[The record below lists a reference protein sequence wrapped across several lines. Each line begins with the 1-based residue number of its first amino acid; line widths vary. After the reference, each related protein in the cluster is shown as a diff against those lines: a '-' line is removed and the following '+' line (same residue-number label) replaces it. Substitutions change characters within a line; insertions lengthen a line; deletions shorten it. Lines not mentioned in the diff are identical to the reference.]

1 MADRETLLH
10 TFWQLVRFGII
21 GVAAAITHYVVALLL
36 VGQAILPA
44 WANLFAFITAFWV
57 SYFGHRYFSFQAHDL
72 EHQQTLPRFLLVAV
86 IGFVFNETLLLLM
99 LHYTSIGIQTG
110 LPVIIVLTAV
120 MTFVLSRFFAFR
132 PSSDRK

>member
-1 MADRETLLH
+1 MVDRDTLLH

-21 GVAAAITHYVVALLL
+21 GVAAAITHYLVALLL
-36 VGQAILPA
+36 VSKGILPG

-86 IGFVFNETLLLLM
+86 IGFVFNETLLLSM
-99 LHYTSIGIQTG
+99 LRYTSISMQMG
-110 LPVIIVLTAV
+110 LPVIIVLTAA

-132 PSSDRK
+132 QSQDSR